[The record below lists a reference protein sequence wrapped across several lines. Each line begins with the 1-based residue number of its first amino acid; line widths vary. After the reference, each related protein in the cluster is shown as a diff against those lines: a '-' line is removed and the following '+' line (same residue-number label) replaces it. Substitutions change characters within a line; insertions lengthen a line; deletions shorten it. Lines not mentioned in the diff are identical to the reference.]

1 MEVHNKV
8 MLVPSYLETLMEKHP
23 PNDNEEN
30 IMEVIPDPDYGE
42 NIYAGKC
49 MACGAVFTFKWNS
62 SQTDKYSAVREC
74 PCCHNS
80 TKSYGFE
87 IISINAFKFT
97 RWWRSVKERAKSK
110 KIHKLE
116 GGSG

>member
-1 MEVHNKV
+1 MF
-8 MLVPSYLETLMEKHP
+8 VPSYLETLMEKHP

-42 NIYAGKC
+42 SIYAGKC
-49 MACGAVFTFKWNS
+49 MGCGAVFTFKWNCS
-62 SQTDKYSAVREC
+62 ETDKYSAVSEC
-74 PCCHNS
+74 PCCHKS
-80 TKSYGFE
+80 TRAYGFE
-87 IISINAFKFT
+87 IISINAFKFI

-110 KIHKLE
+110 RLHKLE